1 MGSGVAQ
8 TMLTKQVSLPV
19 DSLDPPSWP
28 PRPSRSSELEERPRH
43 GPDPRFL
50 CPTPMPRSHRRNDDS
65 CERIATVS
73 LAIEFLYPT
82 GFLTRVSQFDSC

>member
-28 PRPSRSSELEERPRH
+28 PRPSRWSELEERPRH
-43 GPDPRFL
+43 G
-50 CPTPMPRSHRRNDDS
+50 
-65 CERIATVS
+65 A
-73 LAIEFLYPT
+73 
-82 GFLTRVSQFDSC
+82 